1 MKNRDALSTWL
12 DKLVDDGIVEASGR
26 KKGKEYRVC
35 SHILK
40 ESGYKGQ
47 TSLKRIEPYRIRELI
62 IEDLKIY
69 ECASLRDIQQRI
81 GDEIS
86 YQKLWK
92 LLDNMIKEGI
102 LESTGKNRWTK
113 YRLKK

>member
-1 MKNRDALSTWL
+1 M
-12 DKLVDDGIVEASGR
+12 
-26 KKGKEYRVC
+26 
-35 SHILK
+35 
-40 ESGYKGQ
+40 
-47 TSLKRIEPYRIRELI
+47 KRIEPYRIRELI

-69 ECASLRDIQQRI
+69 ECTSLRDIQQRI

-92 LLDNMIKEGI
+92 QLDNMIKEGI

>member
-1 MKNRDALSTWL
+1 MYHFNG
-12 DKLVDDGIVEASGR
+12 KLI
-26 KKGKEYRVC
+26 
-35 SHILK
+35 
-40 ESGYKGQ
+40 
-47 TSLKRIEPYRIRELI
+47 I

-92 LLDNMIKEGI
+92 QLDNMIKEGI
-102 LESTGKNRWTK
+102 LESTGKNRRTK
-113 YRLKK
+113 YNLLRNNILSFEIENKGREKIDFEREK